1 MGGALLAGWL
11 DQGIRPEGLVVV
23 DPHFQAGDAPAGI
36 RSFASPNALPG
47 DFSPEIVLLAVK
59 PQVMDEV
66 LPPYSKFEGA
76 VFLSIAAGRTIASM
90 RKHLGPKA
98 AIVRAMPNTPASVR
112 RGATGLFA
120 NAEASEQQKQLC
132 DKLVAAVGESVWLES
147 ESQID
152 AVTAI
157 SGSGP
162 AYLFLMAEA
171 LAAAGEQ
178 LGLPA
183 EVAEKLARA
192 TVSGAGELLRQ
203 SDLPAS
209 TLRQNVTSPNG
220 TTFAALQVLMAEKD
234 GLAELMSRA
243 TEAAA
248 RRARELAG

>member
-11 DQGIRPEGLVVV
+11 EQGIRPEALVVI
-23 DPHFQAGDAPAGI
+23 DPNFDAAQSPAGI
-36 RSFASPNALPG
+36 RSCASAASLPG
-47 DFSPEIVLLAVK
+47 DFSPEVVLLAVK
-59 PQVMDEV
+59 PQLMDEI
-66 LPPYSKFEGA
+66 LPPYAQFHGA

-90 RKHLGPKA
+90 QKHLGPKA

-112 RGATGLFA
+112 RGATGLIA
-120 NAEASEQQKQLC
+120 NDQATRGQRELC
-132 DKLVAAVGESVWLES
+132 DQLVTAVGEAVWVES
-147 ESQID
+147 ESQLD

-171 LAAAGEQ
+171 LAAAGEK

-183 EVAEKLARA
+183 AVAETLARA
-192 TVSGAGELLRQ
+192 TVSGSGELLRQ
-203 SDLPAS
+203 SPLPAA

-220 TTFAALQVLMAEKD
+220 TTFAALQILMKEKD
-234 GLAELMSRA
+234 GLGDLMCRA
-243 TEAAA
+243 AEAAA